1 MVNSLKRLNKLQI
14 IGVII
19 EIISFIGCCFNID
32 AFKNW
37 FWIGAG
43 LNMMGTIYFID
54 AWGREGKTW
63 FKKLDKKRDKNL
75 TRKSSELIFF
85 LAIAQTMI
93 ICLVFIAE
101 FWWEDF
107 SKQFSTIMGI
117 FIMTMVFLVIILMI
131 VERTFKEVDIIA
143 TRKDNIKK

>member
-1 MVNSLKRLNKLQI
+1 MVNSLKRLNKTQI

-37 FWIGAG
+37 FWIGIG
-43 LNMMGTIYFID
+43 LNMIGTTYFID
-54 AWGREGKTW
+54 FWSKEGKTR
-63 FKKLDKKRDKNL
+63 FRKLDKKRDKNL
-75 TRKSSELIFF
+75 TRKSSEFIF
-85 LAIAQTMI
+85 LLTIAQAMVI
-93 ICLVFIAE
+93 SLVFIAE
-101 FWWEDF
+101 FVIKEF
-107 SKQFSTIMGI
+107 SKQFPTIMGI

-143 TRKDNIKK
+143 THKDNIKK

>member
-1 MVNSLKRLNKLQI
+1 MVNSLKRLNKPQI

-43 LNMMGTIYFID
+43 LNMIGTIYFID
-54 AWGREGKTW
+54 AWGKEGKTW

-85 LAIAQTMI
+85 LAKLNWSPSSILPSPNSYLIPVALTSSLFGI
-93 ICLVFIAE
+93 NTLPS
-101 FWWEDF
+101 F
-107 SKQFSTIMGI
+107 SIQYQNLS
-117 FIMTMVFLVIILMI
+117 
-131 VERTFKEVDIIA
+131 A
-143 TRKDNIKK
+143 SSSSS